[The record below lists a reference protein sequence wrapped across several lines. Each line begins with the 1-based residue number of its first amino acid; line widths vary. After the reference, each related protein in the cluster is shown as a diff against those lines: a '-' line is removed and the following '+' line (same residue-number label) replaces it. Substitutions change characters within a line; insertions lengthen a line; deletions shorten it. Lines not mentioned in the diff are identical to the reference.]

1 MPETAA
7 ESPPDEAQAE
17 GVCRKPRHS
26 PEVRAG
32 NGSMGATEES
42 SSINAQSGSAPAP
55 PSHCRDD
62 SDEEGGDEA
71 AGAAGPPAPEGADTA
86 RAEIR

>member
-1 MPETAA
+1 
-7 ESPPDEAQAE
+7 
-17 GVCRKPRHS
+17 
-26 PEVRAG
+26 
-32 NGSMGATEES
+32 MGATEES

-71 AGAAGPPAPEGADTA
+71 AGAAGTAAPEGADTA